1 MQVYTYYT
9 KETEL
14 PTTKLTTKNVREVF
28 NGDGFTIKI
37 KPAIV
42 GYLAYEESAYVYAY
56 GGVFIHNVDGHIR
69 AVNKRLFKLLEPFD
83 ITIEE
88 PRINGKC
95 EYLQFRRGPNNT
107 YRCHL
112 VTFVDDDEDDE

>member
-14 PTTKLTTKNVREVF
+14 PSTKLSTKNVREVF

-42 GYLAYEESAYVYAY
+42 GYHAYEESAYVYTRC
-56 GGVFIHNVDGHIR
+56 VFIYNVDGHIR
-69 AVNKRLFKLLEPFD
+69 ADNKRLFKLLEPFD

-88 PRINGKC
+88 PTIEGKC
-95 EYLQFRRGPNNT
+95 EYLHFRRGPNNT